1 MTLTSVMIVSCS
13 PRKNSPPVAVQSDR
27 TVYFAALG
35 DVRSGTLQGLV
46 EHYRQKFGMQIRILP
61 PMKLDQRDF
70 ALGRKQF
77 VAEQLIRRMQ
87 ENYPAQAGNPKDI
100 VIGITDNDI
109 YPTSENWRFC
119 FGWRDGRAHM
129 AVVSTARMGLHYL
142 DQPLL
147 GATSEVRLQKMV
159 TKDLGIL
166 YFGRPL
172 SRNPHSVM
180 YDQILGIEE
189 LDEVSEDF

>member
-1 MTLTSVMIVSCS
+1 
-13 PRKNSPPVAVQSDR
+13 
-27 TVYFAALG
+27 
-35 DVRSGTLQGLV
+35 
-46 EHYRQKFGMQIRILP
+46 
-61 PMKLDQRDF
+61 
-70 ALGRKQF
+70 
-77 VAEQLIRRMQ
+77 
-87 ENYPAQAGNPKDI
+87 
-100 VIGITDNDI
+100 
-109 YPTSENWRFC
+109 
-119 FGWRDGRAHM
+119 M

-180 YDQILGIEE
+180 YDQILGIQE